1 MGLRKSTSGSAKTLP
16 FFSSKKNNGQAV
28 LEMVLILPI
37 LLVLVV
43 GALELGRVYF
53 AKIVIKN
60 AAREGAY
67 YLSSHPTDITATNC
81 AESAHIFPGYAC
93 TRLAAQDEANSSGLT
108 LSDLDITVTSCC
120 TSGQP
125 VIVNV
130 TTPVQG
136 LFILELLNNGVD
148 VKRPEC
154 PPDVEKGTKC
164 PLTIS
169 TFVEMV
175 VQ

>member
-1 MGLRKSTSGSAKTLP
+1 MGLRKSISGPTKTLP

-67 YLSSHPTDITATNC
+67 YLSLHPTDSASTNC
-81 AESAHIFPGYAC
+81 SGTSPTTIFYAC
-93 TRLAAQDEANSSGLT
+93 THMAVKDEANSSGLT
-108 LSDLDITVTSCC
+108 LSDSDITVTSPCC
-120 TSGQP
+120 TAGQP
-125 VIVNV
+125 AKVNV
-130 TTPVQG
+130 QTTVKN
-136 LFILELLNNGVD
+136 LILLELLNNGAGV
-148 VKRPEC
+148 
-154 PPDVEKGTKC
+154 KGTKG

-169 TFVEMV
+169 TAVEMV